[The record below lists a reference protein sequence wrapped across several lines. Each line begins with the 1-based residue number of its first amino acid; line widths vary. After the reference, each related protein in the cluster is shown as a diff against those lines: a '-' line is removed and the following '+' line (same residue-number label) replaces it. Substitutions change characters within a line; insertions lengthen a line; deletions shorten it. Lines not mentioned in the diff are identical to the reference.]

1 MEPTPGLQ
9 LTARAAAELCR
20 LAAVGGQPGLAW
32 LELLAG
38 SCETWALRLRAG
50 NGGAEPLARAD
61 GITLHCRRAQQGLLQ
76 GLQLDYQ
83 ADLNGGGFLIRG
95 PGRIRSC
102 ACGAAFTPLLASGP
116 SGG

>member
-9 LTARAAAELCR
+9 LTPRAAAELCR
-20 LAAVGGQPGLAW
+20 LAAVGGQPGQAY

-38 SCETWALRLRAG
+38 SCETWALRLLAG
-50 NGGAEPLARAD
+50 SGGAEPLARAD
-61 GITLHCRRAQQGLLQ
+61 GITLHCRSEQQRLVQ
-76 GLQLDYQ
+76 GLQLDFQ

-95 PGRIRSC
+95 SGRIRSC
-102 ACGAAFTPLLASGP
+102 ACGAAFTPLLARGT